1 MCDPTSQDYFS
12 HVRSDDLGIQDEHN
26 LIRHCKTPYQ
36 VVPCPIN
43 GLKVSSQAFTT
54 RKEDPGVSIDIECL
68 LHKAGL
74 PSDARFGEMPGTVA
88 MVAVAAK
95 VARSAALGAAWTPK
109 PEVPELS
116 DAQGAANPYHGEVI
130 VLGLGSSARKR
141 ASRALSESAVLV
153 RSEI

>member
-12 HVRSDDLGIQDEHN
+12 HARSDDLGIQDQHN

-54 RKEDPGVSIDIECL
+54 RKEDPGVSVDIECL

-74 PSDARFGEMPGTVA
+74 PSDARFGVMPGTVA
-88 MVAVAAK
+88 MISVTAKDARDAAEG
-95 VARSAALGAAWTPK
+95 VAWTPK
-109 PEVPELS
+109 PETTDPDGSVNWP
-116 DAQGAANPYHGEVI
+116 NPYHGEII
-130 VLGLGSSARKR
+130 VAGLGSSARKR
-141 ASRALSESAVLV
+141 TSRALGDNARLI
-153 RSEI
+153 RSDL